1 MGNREDFL
9 RELSEFFDS
18 GAIRE
23 IYANDNISL
32 LNISNSIYVG
42 TNYYKDKNDNTYLGL
57 ILGVDQMREA
67 IKNNNYIFKV
77 MANASKKVLKQ
88 VLVEFNDRA
97 LEIVKRY
104 KDKTDKEGPSEYI
117 DFDFEAELERLARNR

>member
-1 MGNREDFL
+1 MGNRDDFL

-32 LNISNSIYVG
+32 LNIANKCYIG
-42 TNYYKDKNDNTYLGL
+42 TNYYKDKSNNTYFGL
-57 ILGVDQMREA
+57 VLGVDQMRKA
-67 IKNNNYIFKV
+67 IENNNYILQV
-77 MANASKKVLKQ
+77 MANAPKKVLKQ
-88 VLVEFNDRA
+88 VLVEFNDKS
-97 LEIVKRY
+97 LEIMKRY

-117 DFDFEAELERLARNR
+117 DFDFEAELESLVRNR

>member
-1 MGNREDFL
+1 MGNRDDFL

-32 LNISNSIYVG
+32 LNVANTLYVG
-42 TNYYKDKNDNTYLGL
+42 TNYYKDKSDNTYMGL
-57 ILGVDQMREA
+57 ILEVDQMRKAVE
-67 IKNNNYIFKV
+67 NNNYIFQV
-77 MANASKKVLKQ
+77 MASAPKKVLKQ
-88 VLVEFNDRA
+88 VLVEFSDKT
-97 LEIVKRY
+97 LEIMKRY
-104 KDKTDKEGPSEYI
+104 KDKTDKEGPSEHI